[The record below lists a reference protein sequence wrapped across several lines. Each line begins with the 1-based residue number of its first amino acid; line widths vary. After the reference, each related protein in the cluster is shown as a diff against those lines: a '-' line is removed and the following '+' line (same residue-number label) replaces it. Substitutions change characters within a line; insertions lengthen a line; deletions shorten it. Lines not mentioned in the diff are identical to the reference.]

1 MFSLMDLFCQMAK
14 KIILSGE
21 VENGELHMGVVCNDA
36 ADEEGNCLHF
46 KPVLKSGPKGAIFP
60 PPSGS
65 KIWERYAEDFQPYM
79 NVHFK
84 KSWLEYNSDTVE
96 PNFPLCHAYG
106 KEYWTN
112 WAHYNSLPNDEV
124 KAEFALYYGFNP
136 DTEMYCKEL

>member
-1 MFSLMDLFCQMAK
+1 MQRLPSTFK
-14 KIILSGE
+14 RTKTWTTYTLSRLSSR
-21 VENGELHMGVVCNDA
+21 VEDN
-36 ADEEGNCLHF
+36 
-46 KPVLKSGPKGAIFP
+46 
-60 PPSGS
+60 
-65 KIWERYAEDFQPYM
+65 
-79 NVHFK
+79 FK